1 MSRPG
6 PAPTPTH
13 LRIIRGDRKDRI
25 NQNEPKPSKK
35 KKPRVPAW
43 LCDEA
48 KIVWKRT
55 AKQLEEMDLLFES
68 DQDILAAY
76 ANAVVNYQRATELV
90 DRSGVLIKGR
100 RDGVVTNP
108 AVRVQ
113 RDSAQL
119 VRQLAGE
126 LGLTPSSRS
135 RLSVGTESGDE
146 RDLLE

>member
-13 LRIIRGDRKDRI
+13 LRVVRGDRKDRI
-25 NQNEPKPSKK
+25 NTAEPKPKGT
-35 KKPRVPAW
+35 KPRCPAW

-48 KIVWKRT
+48 KVVWKRT
-55 AKQLEEMDLLFES
+55 TKQLDAMGLLFDA
-68 DQDILAAY
+68 DQDIIAAY

-113 RDSAQL
+113 RDAATL
-119 VRQLAGE
+119 IRMLAGE
-126 LGLTPSSRS
+126 LGLTPSART
-135 RLSVGTESGDE
+135 RLKAEQDGGD
-146 RDLLE
+146 DFLD